1 MNNVISAPKDRAELL
16 EILFFQRA
24 YISSLKKEIHNIEL
38 EKEKIIQKYELQLQ
52 NQRYVIKEL
61 DEKFK
66 DAINR
71 IKSGVLR
78 QTNEGWFVEYSKG
91 IFPLHPDTTSNK
103 RMFKD
108 FLDGQQIKFEII
120 KTTIARGNR
129 KVEKAKI
136 II

>member
-1 MNNVISAPKDRAELL
+1 MKNEIYIPKERAELL

-24 YISSLKKEIHNIEL
+24 YIASLKKEIHKIEL
-38 EKEKIIQKYELQLQ
+38 EKEKTIQKYELKLQ

-71 IKSGVLR
+71 IKNGVLR
-78 QTNEGWFVEYSKG
+78 QTNEGWFVEHSNG
-91 IFPLHPDTTSNK
+91 ILPLHPDTTSNK
-103 RMFKD
+103 RMFEN

-129 KVEKAKI
+129 KIEKAKI